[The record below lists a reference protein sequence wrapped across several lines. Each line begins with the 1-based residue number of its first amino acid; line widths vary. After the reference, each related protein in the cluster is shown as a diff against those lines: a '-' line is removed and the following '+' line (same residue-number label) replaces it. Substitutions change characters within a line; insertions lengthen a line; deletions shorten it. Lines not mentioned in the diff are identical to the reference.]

1 MSKNS
6 TDPGIGAP
14 LEQLGETVKEPVRI
28 EADTTPMADT
38 LVDAQP
44 SAEPLVEPLVARYR
58 TDPRAPA
65 TPEMAMLRGIR
76 GQKKGGLVGFRN
88 GLEDVRKGSV
98 VQAERDAALARLAE
112 EAKATATAERTVPM
126 GTAHAGAQADPK
138 AVKQLIGL
146 AVVVVLLG
154 IGVLLAIRWSTER
167 ETPTTQPSVQA
178 STPPPPTT
186 TTAAS
191 TVPPTPTTPSTS
203 ATSSTRVAP
212 ELPTAKSI
220 PSVPSTTKPEPK
232 PPTPPPTAPTVS
244 AKPTSAPTAVPTVF
258 DPTQGT

>member
-6 TDPGIGAP
+6 TDPGIGAR
-14 LEQLGETVKEPVRI
+14 LEHLGDTVKEPVRI

-38 LVDAQP
+38 IVDTPVDAP
-44 SAEPLVEPLVARYR
+44 VEPLVARYR

-76 GQKKGGLVGFRN
+76 GQKRGGLVGFRD

-112 EAKATATAERTVPM
+112 EGKAPSQERTQPLAEVQP
-126 GTAHAGAQADPK
+126 APRADSK

-146 AVVVVLLG
+146 AVVVVVIG
-154 IGVLLAIRWSTER
+154 IAVLVAIRLSTQE
-167 ETPTTQPSVQA
+167 
-178 STPPPPTT
+178 PPTT
-186 TTAAS
+186 HPSAQPSTSTPLKAITTAGPS
-191 TVPPTPTTPSTS
+191 PVPTPATPSAS
-203 ATSSTRVAP
+203 ATSSTHGAP
-212 ELPTAKSI
+212 EAPTAKSL
-220 PSVPSTTKPEPK
+220 PSVPSTTKPS
-232 PPTPPPTAPTVS
+232 TPPPTTPTVS

>member
-6 TDPGIGAP
+6 TDPG
-14 LEQLGETVKEPVRI
+14 LGSPVEHFGDTVKEPVRI
-28 EADTTPMADT
+28 ETEAPPLADTV
-38 LVDAQP
+38 VDAP
-44 SAEPLVEPLVARYR
+44 VEPVVEPLVARYR
-58 TDPRAPA
+58 TDPRAPV

-76 GQKKGGLVGFRN
+76 GQKKGGLVGFRD

-112 EAKATATAERTVPM
+112 EGKAGPAHERTQPL
-126 GTAHAGAQADPK
+126 GPAEPTPQADSK

-146 AVVVVLLG
+146 GVVVVLIG
-154 IGVLLAIRWSTER
+154 IGVLVAIRWSTQEV
-167 ETPTTQPSVQA
+167 TPTSQPSAQA
-178 STPPPPTT
+178 STPAPPTT
-186 TTAAS
+186 TTAPSIPHPA
-191 TVPPTPTTPSTS
+191 PATPSAA
-203 ATSSTRVAP
+203 ATSSTHGAP
-212 ELPTAKSI
+212 ELPTAKSL

>member
-14 LEQLGETVKEPVRI
+14 LEHLGDTVKEPVRI

-38 LVDAQP
+38 IVDAP
-44 SAEPLVEPLVARYR
+44 VDAPVEPLVARYR

-76 GQKKGGLVGFRN
+76 GQKRGGLVGFRD

-112 EAKATATAERTVPM
+112 EGKAPSQERTQPM
-126 GTAHAGAQADPK
+126 GEVQPAPRADSK
-138 AVKQLIGL
+138 AIKQLIGL
-146 AVVVVLLG
+146 AVVVVVIG
-154 IGVLLAIRWSTER
+154 IAVLVAIRLSTQE
-167 ETPTTQPSVQA
+167 
-178 STPPPPTT
+178 PPTT
-186 TTAAS
+186 HPSAQ
-191 TVPPTPTTPSTS
+191 PSTS
-203 ATSSTRVAP
+203 TSVKAITTAGPSPVPTPATPSASATSNTHGAP
-212 ELPTAKSI
+212 EAPTAKSL

-232 PPTPPPTAPTVS
+232 PSTPPPTTPTVS